1 MAQDSKVADALESFG
16 AQDALVMDGFDD
28 CIVGLLERF
37 GIPEPIVVYDR
48 AKVIQKLVDNGIE
61 DHEGAEEPPGEE
73 PPMKIDRLEECS
85 SFGSSRKETNI

>member
-61 DHEGAEEPPGEE
+61 DHEGAEEFYYYNQLGGWHGDGTPAFLI
-73 PPMKIDRLEECS
+73 KIESDDS
-85 SFGSSRKETNI
+85 